1 MFDFHLSAF
10 LYGYKQTGRLCRL
23 SINVMLPHLIII
35 IASGGVLPF
44 FLTSVAG
51 GFTLLIYNN
60 RNVMVKK
67 VKSLGGYRFFLLYL
81 HVFKFIAEQIN

>member
-1 MFDFHLSAF
+1 MAICRPE
-10 LYGYKQTGRLCRL
+10 GY
-23 SINVMLPHLIII
+23 
-35 IASGGVLPF
+35 
-44 FLTSVAG
+44 
-51 GFTLLIYNN
+51 LIYNN